1 MNATATTRKTKA
13 KPAAF
18 TLTIRDM
25 VADVLSKAGAGLT
38 EDDNL
43 RRLAII
49 DERRLKRQDAFRRTF
64 KRETGITVGESH
76 RVMEGFNG
84 TVWVSILQLNV
95 DEQIALAQF
104 TFIHAPDGNL
114 LGIYC
119 AYRPS
124 WATITTAVIP
134 CVIFVDDPLDMKML
148 AHKFWRNVRTHESLP
163 LDRRE
168 AVSAEW
174 FNTWGV

>member
-1 MNATATTRKTKA
+1 MTTQQQTTRKA

-49 DERRLKRQDAFRRTF
+49 DERRLKRQDAFRQTF
-64 KRETGITVGESH
+64 KRQTGITTGQSY

-84 TVWVSILQLNV
+84 TVWVSPLRQEV
-95 DEQIALAQF
+95 DGQIVLVQF
-104 TFIHAPDGNL
+104 TFIHAPDDNL
-114 LGIYC
+114 LGVYC

-124 WATITTAVIP
+124 WATIAGTGLPCAVH
-134 CVIFVDDPLDMKML
+134 VDDPLDTRAL
-148 AHKFWRNVRTHESLP
+148 ARRFWRTVRTHESLP

-168 AVSAEW
+168 AMSAEW
-174 FNTWGV
+174 VNTWGA